1 MHYSYIKDFRVIN
14 FYGLE
19 IVSYITKKNIKYL
32 KLIYIYIFLL
42 ILAGCAPKDNVKFDK
57 GVTDDVKTVSEIEYD
72 TYNFAELEEV
82 YENLDYDKPM
92 AEFTDILGKDFRA
105 IRFKYFVVF
114 SNLEDKVTYQLID
127 SDIRNTV
134 DVMLNNYIET
144 RPDEVTPIFLFKDMQ
159 SYKDFSMKEFGI
171 DETDLSPYGFYKIS
185 KNVILIRYVNW
196 KGSTSHET
204 THAML
209 QNDFP
214 NIPSWFNEGF
224 AAMHE
229 KAIFNNGRFIGNFN
243 WRILALRRAF
253 NENNYTSLRHLMST
267 NDDEFY
273 GKRTSFYYAQAC
285 YMFMLLQERGLFETY
300 YKTFRDN
307 YSKDHTGIKQ
317 LEALTGQSI
326 EKLDADVIEY
336 IQSFKQEFN

>member
-1 MHYSYIKDFRVIN
+1 LNKAFVYI
-14 FYGLE
+14 L
-19 IVSYITKKNIKYL
+19 
-32 KLIYIYIFLL
+32 FLV
-42 ILAGCAPKDNVKFDK
+42 LAGCAPKDNVKFDK
-57 GVTDDVKTVSEIEYD
+57 DANGGGKPVTNIEYE

-82 YENLDYDKPM
+82 YENLDYDTP
-92 AEFTDILGKDFRA
+92 ISDFSIKLDNSFRT
-105 IRFKYFVVF
+105 IRFRYFVVF

-134 DVMLNNYIET
+134 DVMMNNYIET
-144 RPDEVTPIFLFKDMQ
+144 RPDEVTAVFLFKDMA
-159 SYKDFSMKEFGI
+159 SYKDFSIKEFGI
-171 DETDLSPYGFYKIS
+171 EERDLSPYGFYKIS
-185 KNVILIRYVNW
+185 RNVILVRYVNW

-253 NENNYTSLRHLMST
+253 NEEKYTSMRHLMST
-267 NDDEFY
+267 NDDELY
-273 GKRTSFYYAQAC
+273 GARSSFYYAQAC
-285 YMFMLLQERGLFETY
+285 FAFMLLQEKGIFENY
-300 YKTFRDN
+300 YKYFRDN
-307 YSKDHTGIKQ
+307 FSRDHTGIKQ
-317 LEALTGQSI
+317 LEKLTGTSI
-326 EKLDADVIEY
+326 EKFDAELVEY
-336 IQSFKQEFN
+336 IKSFKQEFN

>member
-1 MHYSYIKDFRVIN
+1 M
-14 FYGLE
+14 
-19 IVSYITKKNIKYL
+19 KKA
-32 KLIYIYIFLL
+32 LIYIFFIFLS
-42 ILAGCAPKDNVKFDK
+42 GCGVKDDVKFDK
-57 GVTDDVKTVSEIEYD
+57 PVTVDGASVNEFEYD
-72 TYNFAELEEV
+72 NYNFAELEDV
-82 YENLDYDKPM
+82 YDNLNYDNALSEYSK
-92 AEFTDILGKDFRA
+92 ILGKDFRA
-105 IRFKYFVVF
+105 IRFRYFVIF
-114 SNLEDKVTYQLID
+114 SNLDDKVTYQLVD

-159 SYKDFSMKEFGI
+159 SYKDFSVKEFGV

-196 KGSTSHET
+196 KGSTSHEA

-253 NENNYTSLRHLMST
+253 NDNNYTSLRHLMNT

-273 GKRTSFYYAQAC
+273 GPKTSFYYAQGC
-285 YMFMLLQERGLFETY
+285 YLFMLLQERGLFEEY

-307 YSKDHTGIKQ
+307 YSDDHTGIKQ
-317 LEALTGQSI
+317 LEKLTGESI
-326 EKLDADVIEY
+326 EKLDAELVEY

>member
-1 MHYSYIKDFRVIN
+1 MKF
-14 FYGLE
+14 E
-19 IVSYITKKNIKYL
+19 ILNL
-32 KLIYIYIFLL
+32 KLRWLSNCYYIIVRKREHLKKLYIYIFLL
-42 ILAGCAPKDNVKFDK
+42 LLAGCTQKDNVRFDS
-57 GVTDDVKTVSEIEYD
+57 DVNGQGKYVENVSYESN
-72 TYNFAELEEV
+72 NFEELEEV
-82 YENLDYDKPM
+82 YENLDYDDAISNFSNKL
-92 AEFTDILGKDFRA
+92 DNSFRT
-105 IRFKYFVVF
+105 IRFRYFVIF
-114 SNLEDKVTYQLID
+114 SNLDDKTTYQLID

-134 DVMLNNYIET
+134 DVMMNNYIET
-144 RPDEVTPIFLFKDMQ
+144 RPDEVTAVFLFKDMQ
-159 SYKDFSMKEFGI
+159 SYKDFSIKEFGI

-185 KNVILIRYVNW
+185 KNVILVRYVNW

-253 NENNYTSLRHLMST
+253 NENNYTSLRYLMNT

-273 GKRTSFYYAQAC
+273 GKKTSFYYAQGC
-285 YMFMLLQERGLFETY
+285 YLFMLLQEKGLFEEY
-300 YKTFRDN
+300 YKSFRDN

-317 LEALTGQSI
+317 LESLTGMSI
-326 EKLDADVIEY
+326 EKLDAELVDY

>member
-1 MHYSYIKDFRVIN
+1 M
-14 FYGLE
+14 L
-19 IVSYITKKNIKYL
+19 
-32 KLIYIYIFLL
+32 FLV
-42 ILAGCAPKDNVKFDK
+42 GCSPKDNVKFDK
-57 GVTDDVKTVSEIEYD
+57 EVIGDGVGVTTVEFD
-72 TYNFAELEEV
+72 NYNFQELEEV
-82 YENLDYDKPM
+82 YENLDYDE
-92 AEFTDILGKDFRA
+92 ALSEFSAKLGNEFRA
-105 IRFKYFVVF
+105 IRFRYFVVF

-134 DVMLNNYIET
+134 DAMLNHYIDK
-144 RPDEVTPIFLFKDMQ
+144 RPDEVTPIFIFKDMQ
-159 SYKDFSMKEFGI
+159 SYKDFSVDEFGV
-171 DETDLSPYGFYKIS
+171 DESDLSPYGFYKIS

-214 NIPSWFNEGF
+214 DIPSWFNEGF

-229 KAIFNNGRFIGNFN
+229 KAIFNNGKFIGNFN

-253 NENNYTSLRHLMST
+253 NEDTYTSLRHLMST

-285 YMFMLLQERGLFETY
+285 YMFMLLQERGLFEQY

-307 YSKDHTGIKQ
+307 YSRDHTGIKQ
-317 LEALTGQSI
+317 FEKLTGTSI
-326 EKLDADVIEY
+326 EKFDAELIDY

>member
-1 MHYSYIKDFRVIN
+1 M
-14 FYGLE
+14 
-19 IVSYITKKNIKYL
+19 KKTF
-32 KLIYIYIFLL
+32 IYIFFVF
-42 ILAGCAPKDNVKFDK
+42 LAGCGIKNNVKYDK
-57 GVTDDVKTVSEIEYD
+57 PVTNDGASVTEFEYD
-72 TYNFAELEEV
+72 NYNFAELEDV
-82 YENLDYDKPM
+82 YDNLNYDDALSDYSK
-92 AEFTDILGKDFRA
+92 ILGKDFRA
-105 IRFKYFVVF
+105 IRFRYFIIF
-114 SNLEDKVTYQLID
+114 SNLDDKVTYQLID

-159 SYKDFSMKEFGI
+159 SYKDFSIKEFGV

-185 KNVILIRYVNW
+185 RNVILIRYVNW
-196 KGSTSHET
+196 KGSTSHEA

-253 NENNYTSLRHLMST
+253 NDNNYTSLRHLMNT

-273 GKRTSFYYAQAC
+273 GTRTSFYYAQGC
-285 YMFMLLQERGLFETY
+285 YLFMLLQEKGLFEEY
-300 YKTFRDN
+300 YKSFRDN
-307 YSKDHTGIKQ
+307 YSDDHTGIKQ
-317 LEALTGQSI
+317 LEKITGESI
-326 EKLDADVIEY
+326 EKLDAELVEY